1 MGTIRATSDVTSGD
15 GSLARRHQAI
25 SRVRASKDR
34 LVLAAAV
41 LLPLGLACLLVPFRA
56 TFADAA
62 AALLF
67 IPIVVACASMGT
79 RLTGLLATLSSAIW
93 FDFFLTEPYGRL
105 AISHRPDLEIMLS
118 ILFVGVVVTE
128 LAARSRHHHAVA
140 VEVSS
145 DVSMLH
151 HAADL
156 ASGSGSA
163 IAVTK
168 DVERLLIELLS
179 LKACRF
185 DGALAVRPIARI
197 EADGEILHAGV
208 RWPSDG
214 LGIPGPKAE
223 IVVRWRGVTLGR
235 FVLTPTPGVPVDLQ
249 RRKTAVALVEV
260 MAPALLDLSRVA

>member
-1 MGTIRATSDVTSGD
+1 METIRETFDVTTDES
-15 GSLARRHQAI
+15 SLTRRHQAL
-25 SRVRASKDR
+25 SRVRASQDR
-34 LVLAAAV
+34 LVFSASL

-79 RLTGLLATLSSAIW
+79 RLTGVLATLSSAIC
-93 FDFFLTEPYGRL
+93 FDVFLTVPYGRL

-128 LAARSRHHHAVA
+128 LAARSRHHHTVA
-140 VEVSS
+140 AEVTS
-145 DVSMLH
+145 DVSILH
-151 HAADL
+151 YAADI

-168 DVERLLIELLS
+168 DVERLLVELLG

-260 MAPALLDLSRVA
+260 MAPALLDLSQVA